1 MTDEDETAR
10 KRVQALVVGYGK
22 AMPSTTFDNPWVKSL
37 RVVSAAT
44 ESATNTNAKVTF
56 AFKTPSVYTNN
67 PGPEKTAHGGAI
79 ATFLDNCTSAAQ
91 LASKKYNSQ
100 GVSRH
105 IDVTY
110 FRPVMEDEEVL
121 IDAEILQISS
131 RGAVIRGTLKRA
143 RDGVL
148 LAVCTQEKV
157 IPQKGGS
164 RAFSL

>member
-1 MTDEDETAR
+1 MTSEDEIAR
-10 KRVQALVVGYGK
+10 KRVQAFVVGYGK

-37 RVVSAAT
+37 RVLSATT
-44 ESATNTNAKVTF
+44 ESSTNTNAKATF
-56 AFKTPSVYTNN
+56 AFTTPSIYTNN
-67 PGPEKTAHGGAI
+67 PGLEKTAHGGAV

-91 LASKKYNSQ
+91 LASKKYVSQ

-110 FRPVMEDEEVL
+110 FRPLMQDEEVL
-121 IDAEILQISS
+121 IDAEVLQIST

-148 LAVCTQEKV
+148 LAVCTQEKI
-157 IPQKGGS
+157 IPQKPGS